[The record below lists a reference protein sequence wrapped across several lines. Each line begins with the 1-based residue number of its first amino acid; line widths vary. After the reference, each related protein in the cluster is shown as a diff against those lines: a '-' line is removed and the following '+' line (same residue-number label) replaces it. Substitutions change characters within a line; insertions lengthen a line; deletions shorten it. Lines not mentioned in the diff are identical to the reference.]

1 MKANPNYLHLKRK
14 IPTDRYVLLQGGTR
28 SGKTFSTIYFIID
41 LCRKHR
47 GINIDIVRNTHRAL
61 VDTVWKDFKEVLMA
75 HNLYHPDKHH
85 KTNKVYNLNGNLISY
100 YGADDP
106 GKIHGRKR
114 DILWINEANQLDED
128 TINQLFPRTTS
139 RIIMDYNPSMPT
151 EHWLDSYI
159 ENNPPMITTYKD
171 NPHLTKEQIREIES
185 KKNNAYWWAVYGTGN
200 RTKPTGVIFN
210 NWDVGE
216 FDESLPYIYGMD
228 FGYVND
234 PTTLVK
240 TAVSNGKIYTKE
252 LIYKVGLST
261 ENIIEHLQDLV
272 EDRNSLIVA
281 DCAEPR
287 LIDEIRAKGFN
298 IVPCHKG
305 KDSVR
310 LGLVKMMDYKII
322 VEQEDRNMIK
332 ELSNYVWNDKKSNT
346 PIDDYNHLIDAL
358 RYAFDELVEDNQFYF
373 S

>member
-47 GINIDIVRNTHRAL
+47 GLNIDIVRNTHRAL

-114 DILWINEANQLDED
+114 DILWINEANQLEEE

-159 ENNPPMITTYKD
+159 ENNPPIITT
-171 NPHLTKEQIREIES
+171 
-185 KKNNAYWWAVYGTGN
+185 
-200 RTKPTGVIFN
+200 
-210 NWDVGE
+210 
-216 FDESLPYIYGMD
+216 
-228 FGYVND
+228 
-234 PTTLVK
+234 
-240 TAVSNGKIYTKE
+240 
-252 LIYKVGLST
+252 
-261 ENIIEHLQDLV
+261 
-272 EDRNSLIVA
+272 
-281 DCAEPR
+281 
-287 LIDEIRAKGFN
+287 
-298 IVPCHKG
+298 
-305 KDSVR
+305 
-310 LGLVKMMDYKII
+310 
-322 VEQEDRNMIK
+322 
-332 ELSNYVWNDKKSNT
+332 
-346 PIDDYNHLIDAL
+346 
-358 RYAFDELVEDNQFYF
+358 
-373 S
+373 